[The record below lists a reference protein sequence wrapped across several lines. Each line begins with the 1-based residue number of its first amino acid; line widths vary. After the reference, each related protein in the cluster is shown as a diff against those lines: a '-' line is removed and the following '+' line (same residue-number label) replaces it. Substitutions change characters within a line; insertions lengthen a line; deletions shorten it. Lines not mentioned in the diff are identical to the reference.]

1 MFEGATVGW
10 GRTSRRRARLRPG
23 VAIWWDA
30 VSGGRFLTIWSA
42 LVALPTAALVLAP
55 YATVDTAGEL
65 FAAQLAALA
74 VAVVLGVAL
83 VPVWFLERRI
93 ASPSVRGVLVL
104 TAVVVAATIRPFLND
119 AVALHLFG
127 LAADPAWLA
136 RIITN
141 VVAWISVLSLV
152 AIAEQLYVSSAI
164 ARARLTEALLAVTD
178 EQRRAVSYERE
189 SRTFLATEIGIL
201 RSALSALTASVL
213 DFERVREFSDTV
225 RSLSHS
231 ARARAGLDL
240 AEVAP
245 DVAGALVPGAER
257 TFLERLR
264 PPAVG
269 LVGAIFAAGSAP
281 FALRTGGP
289 ALVVLIVGGILALC
303 LAADVVSRRLAY
315 RRSARDR
322 GLLLIIVWAG
332 VAVVIAGAAP
342 VVGVHSL
349 VPLIPVVALP
359 GVAVI
364 AALCSEAVHR
374 GRVESRRLGRALQ
387 AVVRSAADRAS
398 GVRQELVRASEV
410 LHGHVQGSCVILAAR
425 VDDDMATRADIL
437 AFEKAVGDGLTDAA
451 SGGGAAPSRPA
462 DLAETV
468 AIWGPV
474 LSVSSDVD
482 AVATRALA
490 DELVSTRVVAVV
502 AEGLVN
508 AVKHAAARSAEIEVR
523 GDGGGS
529 SLAVRVRT
537 PGRLRVDS
545 RGPGLGV
552 AGLGPTA
559 RVFQLGRDG
568 VLEVSVPTGEPAL
581 VGAGQAGGALHDS
594 DSM

>member
-1 MFEGATVGW
+1 MGW

-30 VSGGRFLTIWSA
+30 ISGGRFLTIWSA

-93 ASPSVRGVLVL
+93 ASPTVRGVLVL
-104 TAVVVAATIRPFLND
+104 SAVVVAATIRPFLND

-164 ARARLTEALLAVTD
+164 ARVRLIEALQAVTD

-189 SRTFLATEIGIL
+189 SRTFLATEIGVL

-245 DVAGALVPGAER
+245 DVAEALVPGAER
-257 TFLERLR
+257 AFLERLR

-281 FALRTGGP
+281 FALRTGGL
-289 ALVVLIVGGILALC
+289 ALVVLIAGGIVALC
-303 LAADVVSRRLAY
+303 LVADVVSRRVAY

-322 GLLLIIVWAG
+322 GLLLIIVWIS

-410 LHGHVQGSCVILAAR
+410 LHGRVQGSCVILAAQ

-437 AFEKAVGDGLTDAA
+437 AFEKAVGDGLMDAA
-451 SGGGAAPSRPA
+451 GGGGAAPSRPA

-482 AVATRALA
+482 AVATRALT

-508 AVKHAAARSAEIEVR
+508 AVKHAAARSAAIEVH
-523 GDGGGS
+523 GDGAGS

-537 PGRLRVDS
+537 RGRLRVDS

-559 RVFQLGRDG
+559 RIFQHGRDV
-568 VLEVSVPTGEPAL
+568 VLEVSVPTGEPEL

>member
-1 MFEGATVGW
+1 MGW

-30 VSGGRFLTIWSA
+30 ISGGRFLTIWSA

-93 ASPSVRGVLVL
+93 ASPTVRGVLVL
-104 TAVVVAATIRPFLND
+104 SAVVVAATIRPFLND

-164 ARARLTEALLAVTD
+164 ARVRLIEALQAVTD

-189 SRTFLATEIGIL
+189 SRTFLATEIGVL
-201 RSALSALTASVL
+201 RSALSALTVSVL

-245 DVAGALVPGAER
+245 DVAEALVPGAER
-257 TFLERLR
+257 AFLERLR

-289 ALVVLIVGGILALC
+289 ALVVLIAGGIVALC
-303 LAADVVSRRLAY
+303 LVADVVSRRVAY

-322 GLLLIIVWAG
+322 GLLLIIVWVG

-410 LHGHVQGSCVILAAR
+410 LHGRVQGSCVILAAQ

-437 AFEKAVGDGLTDAA
+437 AFEKAVGDGLMDAA
-451 SGGGAAPSRPA
+451 GGGGAAPSRPA

-482 AVATRALA
+482 AVATRALT

-508 AVKHAAARSAEIEVR
+508 AVKHAAARSAAIEVH
-523 GDGGGS
+523 GDGAGS

-559 RVFQLGRDG
+559 RVFQHGRDV
-568 VLEVSVPTGEPAL
+568 VLEVSVPTGEPEL